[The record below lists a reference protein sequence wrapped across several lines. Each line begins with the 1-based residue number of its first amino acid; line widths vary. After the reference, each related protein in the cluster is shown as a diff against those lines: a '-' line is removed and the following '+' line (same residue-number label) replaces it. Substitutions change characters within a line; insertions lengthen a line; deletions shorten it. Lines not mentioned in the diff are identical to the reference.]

1 MIFDRFFKA
10 NWQHKNANVRIQAIE
25 NELSVDNDTEH
36 DILNTLIQQDPSDLV
51 RRTALLKIDNIFVYL
66 AAAHDND
73 MASIRKFS
81 QAQLE
86 KQLMGSSSN
95 ALSIECKHQLINDV
109 RMNKG
114 ILEHWLKTE
123 SDPEM
128 INTLFKRIDKP
139 QLLTSVFKHHQQPKI
154 QQALLDDKLT
164 IEQLEK
170 LVKYSCTEG
179 IEQQIALRI
188 STLKAQQELPNKL
201 EKSCQLLLSKYLALK
216 DEKEYQL
223 LLDKQHDYDGQ
234 WLTLRAQFDCLSSAK
249 QEVLAAKYQE
259 ISQQVIHAQRA
270 NAEAFEQQKIIKQQE
285 LNRIAEHKA
294 FSEAVQTLKNQLH
307 DVILNENTEQ
317 VEEITQQTALLITE
331 LKSSQLSTN
340 QQKTLQQNLQVISQR
355 LDRISDII
363 EANAQATQL
372 IASFSQKAVP
382 ESIMQYDALVPQ
394 YYDWLSNWKKCY
406 QQASDYLP
414 DYVTE
419 AYQEIN
425 TKWQQ
430 AIAPFKKQRESDFRH
445 TQRKL
450 NDTKHLIHI
459 GKYNAAFGVFKG
471 AKTMFEKLQE
481 KQQARLSKL
490 YLNVEEQ
497 LAELN
502 DWEHYVSTPK
512 KQALLSDVEQL
523 AKQPL
528 DNPKAQADKVKMF
541 RQQWNSL
548 GHADDTLEQAL
559 NTKFNEYCELAFAP
573 CRTYFAEQEAIRER
587 NYAARLSFIEQAKQ
601 LVSATDL
608 NAEIDKAVASSLR
621 TLMQKW
627 RQAGEVERAKY
638 KQLNREFNRV
648 VSPLNQALNSQYQ
661 NNEHAKLTLIAKAKE
676 LQNLADTNLAANEA
690 KSLQNSWKKIGFSG
704 HDAENK
710 LWQQFRQVNDE
721 IFARKFAD
729 SAQADEQAK
738 QQVNQV
744 KEQVEAIV
752 QHCSNEITSITAG
765 IKQLTLLAEESK
777 QQNIAKKVSTSIES
791 AITQLTQQREKIKEH
806 QQQEHWQ
813 VIFDLLTA
821 IAKGEEMPNNT
832 FETLT
837 NSWKKKITTC
847 VTATERDNAQRLEKT
862 FAIEVLADLDS
873 AEADASQKL
882 QAQVA
887 LMQAKMTLKNMT
899 DIELLFSQW
908 LSLGKLIEED
918 VPLLTRIKPAFLNN
932 SAFNIE

>member
-25 NELSVDNDTEH
+25 NELSVDNDTENG
-36 DILNTLIQQDPSDLV
+36 ILKTLIERDPSDLV
-51 RRTALLKIDNIFVYL
+51 RRSALLKFDNIFIYL
-66 AAAHDND
+66 SASHDND

-86 KQLMGSSSN
+86 KQLMGTSSS
-95 ALSIECKHQLINDV
+95 ALSIERKHQLINDV
-109 RMNKG
+109 RINKS

-123 SDPEM
+123 SEPEI
-128 INTLFKRIDKP
+128 INALFKRIDKP
-139 QLLTSVFKHHQQPKI
+139 QLLISVFKYHQQPEI
-154 QQALLDDKLT
+154 QQALLADELT

-170 LVKYSCTEG
+170 LVKYSCNDD
-179 IEQQIALRI
+179 IEQQIASRI
-188 STLKAQQELPNKL
+188 TILKAQQELPNKL

-216 DEKEYQL
+216 DEKEYQQ

-234 WLTLRAQFDCLSSAK
+234 WLTLRAQFDCLPSAK
-249 QEVLAAKYQE
+249 QEVLVAKYQE
-259 ISQQVIHAQRA
+259 ISQQVVHAQRA

-285 LNRIAEHKA
+285 LQRITQQKA
-294 FSEAVQTLKNQLH
+294 FSQAIQTLKGQLH

-317 VEEITQQTALLITE
+317 VEEITQQTAQLITE
-331 LKSSQLSTN
+331 LKSSQLSN
-340 QQKTLQQNLQVISQR
+340 EQQKTLQQDLQLISQR
-355 LDRISDII
+355 LERISDII

-394 YYDWLSNWKKCY
+394 YYDWLANWKKCY

-450 NDTKHLIHI
+450 NDTKHLIHT

-471 AKTMFEKLQE
+471 AKTMFEKLQDNQ
-481 KQQARLSKL
+481 KARLSKL
-490 YLNVEEQ
+490 YLAVEEQ

-512 KQALLSDVEQL
+512 KQALLLEVEQL

-548 GHADDTLEQAL
+548 GHAEDTLEQAL
-559 NTKFNEYCELAFAP
+559 NTEFNEYCELAFAP
-573 CRTYFAEQEAIRER
+573 CRAYFAEQEAIRER
-587 NYAARLSFIEQAKQ
+587 NYAARLNLIEQAKQ
-601 LVSATDL
+601 LVNATDL
-608 NAEIDKAVASSLR
+608 TAEIDKTVANSLR

-627 RQAGEVERAKY
+627 RQAGEIERAKY
-638 KQLNREFNRV
+638 KQLNGEFNRII
-648 VSPLNQALNSQYQ
+648 SPLNKALNTQYQ
-661 NNEHAKLTLIAKAKE
+661 NNEHTKLALIAKAKE
-676 LQNLADTNLAANEA
+676 LQNLTDINQAANEA
-690 KSLQNSWKKIGFSG
+690 KSLQSSWKKIGFSG

-721 IFARKFAD
+721 IFSRKSAD
-729 SAQADEQAK
+729 NAQAEEQAK
-738 QQVNQV
+738 QQVDQIKAQV
-744 KEQVEAIV
+744 AGIV
-752 QHCSNEITSITAG
+752 QSSNHDIASITDS
-765 IKQLTLLAEESK
+765 IQQLSLLAEEST
-777 QQNIAKKVSTSIES
+777 QQNIAKKVSSSIER
-791 AITQLTQQREKIKEH
+791 AIDNLTQQLEKFKEH
-806 QQQEHWQ
+806 QQQEQWQ

-821 IAKGEEMPNNT
+821 IAKDEETSNDT
-832 FETLT
+832 LDTLT
-837 NSWKKKITTC
+837 NSWKKKIATC
-847 VTATERDNAQRLEKT
+847 VTATERNNDQRLEKT

-873 AEADASQKL
+873 AKADASQRL
-882 QAQVA
+882 QTQVA
-887 LMQAKMTLKNMT
+887 LMQSQMTLKNKA

-908 LSLGKLIEED
+908 LSLGKLTAED
-918 VPLLTRIKPAFLNN
+918 VPLLTRIKPAFLN
-932 SAFNIE
+932 SGT